1 MFNHLA
7 QIYIKDKKMFNP
19 NPVTQEFFSAVEII
33 NGKCSF
39 TNSGENKEK
48 PTIVIVLE
56 SPHRSEYNDAGAALR
71 SANGNTGKKLKANLE
86 QKIDKA
92 IKSGLLVL
100 SAGMYNLYTVNAIQ
114 YQCSFGLKPIQP
126 ELRNTIFRALWPSLK
141 VDFVNR
147 IKQLKPIII
156 INMCT
161 GGIKAIDDY
170 IANTVGK
177 KKASKYIQ
185 NLLSK
190 ELPLNLMVH
199 MLLVNYVSNMGNIN
213 LYYCVHPSSNN
224 FRKVDLRKV

>member
-7 QIYIKDKKMFNP
+7 QINIKDKKMFNP

-39 TNSGENKEK
+39 TNSGENKER

-56 SPHRSEYNDAGAALR
+56 SPHRREYNDAGAALR

-86 QKIDKA
+86 QKIDKV
-92 IKSGLLVL
+92 IKNGLLKL
-100 SAGMYNLYTVNAIQ
+100 SAGTYNLYAVNAIQ
-114 YQCSFGLKPIQP
+114 YQCSFGVKPIQP
-126 ELRNTIFRALWPSLK
+126 ELRNTVFRTLWPSLK
-141 VDFVNR
+141 VNFFNR
-147 IKQLKPIII
+147 LKQLKPIVI

-161 GGIKAIDDY
+161 GGIKAIGDY
-170 IANTVGK
+170 IANTANMA
-177 KKASKYIQ
+177 KASKYIK

-199 MLLVNYVSNMGNIN
+199 MSLADYVSKMGSIDY
-213 LYYCVHPSSNN
+213 YYCVHPSSKN
-224 FRKVDLRKV
+224 FKRVDLRKV